1 MRKPSDDYQH
11 SDPLVEARPAVG
23 YRSRA
28 RAEGHTS
35 VVRYESDL
43 RAQRRIRRVSS
54 AQSVAAFLKQDI
66 VAGRLSAGD
75 RIYAEEVAEQMGVSR
90 IPVREA
96 LIGMDRDGWLR
107 TEPNRGG
114 VFVCGFRTDDIL
126 DHYELRGA
134 VFGLVA
140 RRAAKTSSPEDLAV
154 LQERYRQLRR
164 SPDNDSFGSAND
176 QLLRFLND
184 VGASPRLRA
193 ALRITP
199 SMVGDDFFA
208 IVVGSRPIQQS
219 GLGLVLK
226 AIADR
231 DGNAAS
237 EAMRQLHR
245 RQGIAVIATFEAR
258 GLLSTESS
266 VPDTWRR
273 DRRDDEPGKS
283 GADRVARHVRD
294 LITRGVLAAGQRVP
308 QDEVAL
314 AVGVSRIPVREALIG
329 LEREGWLRIEPNKGS
344 YVNPLDT
351 ATIGDHYDL
360 YGSYWGFAARR
371 AIERSADDELASLKP
386 LADKLAGLKSADA
399 VERANRAYL
408 DRLVELSRSPRLEV
422 SLRST
427 VPIVSGN
434 FFAISPETISLQLRY
449 IKLVQR
455 AMNQRDIARAEE
467 HFAVLQRKQAKIVVA
482 WQQATRS

>member
-1 MRKPSDDYQH
+1 M
-11 SDPLVEARPAVG
+11 
-23 YRSRA
+23 
-28 RAEGHTS
+28 
-35 VVRYESDL
+35 
-43 RAQRRIRRVSS
+43 SS
-54 AQSVAAFLKQDI
+54 AQSVASFLKQDI
-66 VAGRLSAGD
+66 ISGRLSAGE

-114 VFVCGFRTDDIL
+114 IFVCGFRSDDIL

-140 RRAAKTSSPEDLAV
+140 RRAANTSSSKDLAA
-154 LQERYRQLRR
+154 LQQQYRQLRR
-164 SPDNDSFGSAND
+164 TPDNDAFGSAND
-176 QLLRFLND
+176 QLLRLLND

-208 IVVGSRPIQQS
+208 IVVGARPIQQS
-219 GLGLVLK
+219 GLALVLK

-231 DGNAAS
+231 DGDAAS
-237 EAMRQLHR
+237 EAMTELHR
-245 RQGIAVIATFEAR
+245 RQGIALIATFETR

-266 VPDTWRR
+266 VPNTRRR
-273 DRRDDEPGKS
+273 DPRDDEPGKS

-294 LITRGVLAAGQRVP
+294 LITRGVLTAGQRVP

-314 AVGVSRIPVREALIG
+314 TVGVSRIPVREALIG
-329 LEREGWLRIEPNKGS
+329 LEREGWLRIEPNRGS
-344 YVNPLDT
+344 YVNPLDA

-360 YGSYWGFAARR
+360 YGRYWGFAARR
-371 AIERSADDELASLKP
+371 AIERSADELASLDP
-386 LADKLAGLKSADA
+386 LADKLAGLKSAES
-399 VERANRAYL
+399 VERANSAYL

-434 FFAISPETISLQLRY
+434 FFAISPATITLQLRY
-449 IKLVQR
+449 IKQVQR
-455 AMNQRDIARAEE
+455 ALNQRDISRAEE
-467 HFAVLQRKQAKIVVA
+467 HFAVLQRKQAKIVMA
-482 WQQATRS
+482 WHQSTRS